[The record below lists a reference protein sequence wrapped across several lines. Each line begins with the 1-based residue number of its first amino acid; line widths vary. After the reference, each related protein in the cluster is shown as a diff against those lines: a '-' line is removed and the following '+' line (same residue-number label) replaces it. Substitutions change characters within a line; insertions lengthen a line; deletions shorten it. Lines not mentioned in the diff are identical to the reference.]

1 MLFPRDLK
9 LKKSILSDNPNQS
22 FSNLK
27 KMRPILLAL
36 PKSDLN
42 VKKSKRWVLNLCLFG
57 PMTLVVRATAT
68 LASQLPF
75 ITMKP

>member
-27 KMRPILLAL
+27 KMSPNLLAL

-42 VKKSKRWVLNLCLFG
+42 VKKQVNAGF
-57 PMTLVVRATAT
+57 
-68 LASQLPF
+68 
-75 ITMKP
+75 